1 MRKAEDLAGKRFGS
15 LVAISRV
22 ENSGAKTRW
31 LCRCDCGNEVVTF
44 STRLKSGTKTH
55 CGCKSKGNITGKRFG
70 KLIAIKRVGKDKYGE
85 FLWECKCDCG
95 NHKVCTYQMLTQNK
109 VKSCGC
115 LVSRRNFT
123 HGLYGTRIRGIYYKM
138 LNRCNC
144 ETSKSYDNYGGHGIK
159 VCKEWSGEKGLINF
173 YKWSMDNGYSDEL
186 SIDRIDVNGDYC
198 PENCRWTTPLVQQNN
213 RRNNINIEHNGESHT
228 LSQWCRMAGVNYKTA
243 LRKYH
248 NNVPLDIILK
258 VKR

>member
-31 LCRCDCGNEVVTF
+31 LCR
-44 STRLKSGTKTH
+44 
-55 CGCKSKGNITGKRFG
+55 
-70 KLIAIKRVGKDKYGE
+70 
-85 FLWECKCDCG
+85 CDCG

-144 ETSKSYDNYGGHGIK
+144 ETSKSYDNYGGRGIK
-159 VCKEWSGEKGLINF
+159 VCKELSGEKGLINF